1 MVEIL
6 YRPILPCPPP
16 PDSNLLDCEEYWSLE
31 ADEMKDD
38 SLDIFYGFVGI
49 LGSSLVGFY
58 LLFWGFG
65 VASERMN
72 RRVRNAVFTSLMRQE
87 VAWFDVRSPGALTSR
102 LSDDAAMMHS
112 FSGEPIRSLVSSLA
126 SVLVGVIVSFVFMW

>member
-1 MVEIL
+1 MIEIL

-16 PDSNLLDCEEYWSLE
+16 PVSRFLDCDEYWIFE
-31 ADEMKDD
+31 ADEMQQD
-38 SLDIFYGFVGI
+38 SLDIFYGFLGI
-49 LGSSLVGFY
+49 LVSSLVGFY

-72 RRVRNAVFTSLMRQE
+72 RRVRNATFTSLLRQE
-87 VAWFDVRSPGALTSR
+87 IAWFDVRSPSALTSR

-112 FSGEPIRSLVSSLA
+112 FSGEPIRSLVSSVA
-126 SVLVGVIVSFVFMW
+126 SVLVGVVVSFVYMW